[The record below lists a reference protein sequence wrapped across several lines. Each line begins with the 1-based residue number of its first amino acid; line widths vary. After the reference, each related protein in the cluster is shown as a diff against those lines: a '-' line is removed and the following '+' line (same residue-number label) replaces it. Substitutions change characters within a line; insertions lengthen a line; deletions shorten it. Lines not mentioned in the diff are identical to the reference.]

1 MTGLLVLTIGMLVLP
16 LHLILAEMISERSQ
30 IASFKVMDVLARA
43 IEIESTGSQ
52 VCHMEAGQPSTN
64 APSKVIEEALRAVQH
79 ENIGYTNAIGILP
92 LRQAIAKH
100 YLSKYEVEVS
110 PEQVIITT
118 GSSAAFLFAFL
129 GCFDHGDCVA
139 LCSSGYPC
147 YRNLMK
153 ATNLNP
159 ISIPMNNEFK
169 ITAKELMQ
177 AIERRKELKLPP
189 IKGLILS
196 SPSNPTGAMLSDIEM
211 EELCKVCIS
220 NGILFIS
227 DEIYHGISYG
237 NQKEVTALSYSKSAI
252 VINSFSKYYS
262 MTGIKNTF
270 LISSKYALVGW
281 RLGWMIVPPS
291 LVSTMNRLSQNM
303 YINAPTLSQIAA
315 VKAFECNE
323 ELDKLVEVYRVNR
336 QCVLDTL
343 AELNILDVSPADG
356 AFYVYAD
363 LSKQGITDTMDL
375 CKRYLV
381 VTKL

>member
-1 MTGLLVLTIGMLVLP
+1 
-16 LHLILAEMISERSQ
+16 
-30 IASFKVMDVLARA
+30 
-43 IEIESTGSQ
+43 
-52 VCHMEAGQPSTN
+52 
-64 APSKVIEEALRAVQH
+64 
-79 ENIGYTNAIGILP
+79 
-92 LRQAIAKH
+92 
-100 YLSKYEVEVS
+100 
-110 PEQVIITT
+110 
-118 GSSAAFLFAFL
+118 
-129 GCFDHGDCVA
+129 
-139 LCSSGYPC
+139 
-147 YRNLMK
+147 MK

-381 VTKL
+381 VTEL